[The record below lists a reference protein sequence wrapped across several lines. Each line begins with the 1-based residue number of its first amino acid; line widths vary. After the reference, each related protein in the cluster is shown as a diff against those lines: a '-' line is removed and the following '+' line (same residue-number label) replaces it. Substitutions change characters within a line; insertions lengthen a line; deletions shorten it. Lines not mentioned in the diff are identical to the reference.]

1 MKSFLNIFSLIL
13 LCSFS
18 AFAQTSGNG
27 GSSPWV
33 VLTSQYPTSPFNDTT
48 EVQVYFDGSSY
59 SGYVTSLQ
67 FKVDYDG
74 VTFDSLYS
82 IQNNLSS
89 DYVLTYNEDV
99 SNDEVLI
106 SIVYTGSST
115 TTSFPDTAIV
125 TLKFDHVPVK
135 LLYSNQQNIT
145 PFTFAGYT
153 AGGSNVNGTDISV
166 GTHSHGGAAAIPHR
180 KFSGNIIE
188 YGTSKGLSGL
198 EYQLYRNNSLI
209 TTVLGGS
216 PTTTNSAGY
225 YEMVYYEHYYGTIN
239 NSSTDFDF
247 LFKSEPIDSDA
258 AISTADSYKVLLYAN
273 DQISLNAYQRLASD
287 VNHSHTSTIAD
298 SYVLYSYN
306 AGAYNNWTSFGSGGY
321 RDVMFIK
328 PEDVK
333 YLEDDSTTVVSG
345 VGTGPLGFSPQETN
359 WTYDLNAYNGIT
371 DLTENFYVIVMGDVN
386 LTSLGGSSVSPKVMP
401 SIERD
406 FTNVSTSIVAQL
418 PDQKVTVGDYFT
430 VELTLNTEGVDV
442 HSFDFELEYDVEV
455 LEFVEASTPYLP
467 NAWQLFFNTD
477 SVGQVSYGGL
487 DASVGNYPI
496 RTDEPETIIEF
507 EFRAKQLT
515 GIGET
520 PIEFGNNYNTGNRIG
535 DDLET
540 VVIDGKVYLHV
551 ISPVLDPIYFPR
563 GYKLEQNYP
572 NPFNPGTKIGFTI
585 VNPQVVTIDIY
596 TLDGRFV
603 ETIFNDIVG
612 TGYHET
618 YFNADNL
625 PSGVY
630 LYKLSTN
637 TGSITKKMTLIK

>member
-1 MKSFLNIFSLIL
+1 MMKSFLNIFSLIL

-33 VLTSQYPTSPFNDTT
+33 VLTDDYPTSPFNDTT
-48 EVQVYFDGSSY
+48 EIPVYYDGSNY
-59 SGYVTSLQ
+59 SGKVTSLQ
-67 FKVDYDG
+67 FKIDYDG
-74 VTFDSLYS
+74 VTFDSLYTITS
-82 IQNNLSS
+82 NLSN
-89 DYVLTYNEDV
+89 DYVLTYNEDL

-106 SIVYTGSST
+106 SIVYSGSST
-115 TTSFPDTAIV
+115 TTTFPDTAIV

-135 LLYSNQQNIT
+135 LLYSNEQNIT
-145 PFTFAGYT
+145 AFTFAGYT
-153 AGGSNVNGTDISV
+153 AVGSNANGTDISI
-166 GTHSHGGAAAIPHR
+166 GTHSHGGAVDIPHR
-180 KFSGNIIE
+180 KFSGNILE
-188 YGTSKGLSGL
+188 YGTSKGLSGM
-198 EYQLYRNNSLI
+198 EYQLYRNNSVI

-216 PTTTNSAGY
+216 ATTTNSSGY
-225 YEMVYYEHYYGTIN
+225 YEMVYYEHFYGTIN

-273 DQISLNAYQRLASD
+273 NQIALNAYQRLASD

-306 AGAYNNWTSFGSGGY
+306 AGAYNNWTSFGAGGY

-333 YLEDDSTTVVSG
+333 YLNADSTTVVSG

-371 DLTENFYVIVMGDVN
+371 DLTENFYVVVMGDVN
-386 LTSLGGSSVSPKVMP
+386 LTSLGGNSVSPKIMP
-401 SIERD
+401 SIMNTTEI
-406 FTNVSTSIVAQL
+406 NTSIIAQL
-418 PDQKVTVGDYFT
+418 PDQKVTVGDYFN
-430 VELTLNTEGVDV
+430 VELTLNTEGLDV
-442 HSFDFELEYDVEV
+442 HSFDFELEYDVDV
-455 LEFVEASTPYLP
+455 LEFIEASTPYLP
-467 NAWQLFFNTD
+467 NAWQLFFDTD
-477 SVGQVSYGGL
+477 SVGQISYGGL
-487 DASVGNYPI
+487 DASVGQYPI
-496 RTDEPETIIEF
+496 RTDEAETIIEF
-507 EFRAKQLT
+507 EFRAKELT

-520 PIEFGNNYNTGNRIG
+520 PIEFGSNYNTGDRAGN
-535 DDLET
+535 DLNT
-540 VVIDGKVYLHV
+540 VVVDGKVYLHV
-551 ISPVLDPIYFPR
+551 ISPVLDPIDYPR

-572 NPFNPGTKIGFTI
+572 NPFNPGTKIGFTV

-603 ETIFNDIVG
+603 ETIFNNIVG

-625 PSGVY
+625 PSGIY

>member
-13 LCSFS
+13 LCTFS

-33 VLTSQYPTSPFNDTT
+33 VLTDDYPTSPFNDTT
-48 EVQVYFDGSSY
+48 EVPVYYDGSNY
-59 SGYVTSLQ
+59 SGKVTSLQ

-74 VTFDSLYS
+74 VTFDSLYTITS
-82 IQNNLSS
+82 NLSN
-89 DYVLTYNEDV
+89 DYVLTYNEDL

-106 SIVYTGSST
+106 SIVYSGSST
-115 TTSFPDTAIV
+115 TTTFPDTAIV

-135 LLYSNQQNIT
+135 LLYSNEQNIT
-145 PFTFAGYT
+145 AFTFAGYT
-153 AGGSNVNGTDISV
+153 AAGSNANGTDISI
-166 GTHSHGGAAAIPHR
+166 GTHSHGGAVDIPHR
-180 KFSGNIIE
+180 KFSGNILE

-198 EYQLYRNNSLI
+198 EYQLYRNNSAI

-216 PTTTNSAGY
+216 ATTTNSSGY
-225 YEMVYYEHYYGTIN
+225 YEMVYYEHFYGTIN

-273 DQISLNAYQRLASD
+273 NQITLNAYQRLASD

-306 AGAYNNWTSFGSGGY
+306 AGAYNNWTSFGAGGY

-328 PEDVK
+328 PEDIK
-333 YLEDDSTTVVSG
+333 YLNDDSTTVVSG

-371 DLTENFYVIVMGDVN
+371 DLTENFYVVVMGDVN
-386 LTSLGGSSVSPKVMP
+386 LTSLGGNSVSPKIMP
-401 SIERD
+401 SIMNTTEI
-406 FTNVSTSIVAQL
+406 NTSIVAQL
-418 PDQKVTVGDYFT
+418 PDQKVTVGDYFN
-430 VELTLNTEGVDV
+430 VELTLDTEGLDV
-442 HSFDFELEYDVEV
+442 HSFDFELEYDIDV
-455 LEFVEASTPYLP
+455 LEFIEASTPYLP
-467 NAWQLFFNTD
+467 NAWQLFFDTD
-477 SVGQVSYGGL
+477 SVGQISYGGL
-487 DASVGNYPI
+487 DASVGQYPI
-496 RTDEPETIIEF
+496 RTDEAETIIEF
-507 EFRAKQLT
+507 EFRAKELT

-520 PIEFGNNYNTGNRIG
+520 PIEFGSNYNTGDRVGN
-535 DDLET
+535 DLNT
-540 VVIDGKVYLHV
+540 VVVNGRVYLHV
-551 ISPVLDPIYFPR
+551 ISPVLDPIDYPR

-572 NPFNPGTKIGFTI
+572 NPFNPGTKIGFTV
-585 VNPQVVTIDIY
+585 VNPQVVTVDIY

-625 PSGVY
+625 PSGIY

>member
-13 LCSFS
+13 LCTFS

-33 VLTSQYPTSPFNDTT
+33 VLTDDYPTSPFNDTT
-48 EVQVYFDGSSY
+48 EVPVYYDGSNY
-59 SGYVTSLQ
+59 SGKVTSLQ

-74 VTFDSLYS
+74 VTFDSLYTITS
-82 IQNNLSS
+82 NLSN
-89 DYVLTYNEDV
+89 DYVLTYNEDL

-106 SIVYTGSST
+106 SIVYSGSST
-115 TTSFPDTAIV
+115 TTTFPDTAIV

-135 LLYSNQQNIT
+135 LLYSNEQNIT
-145 PFTFAGYT
+145 AFTFAGYT
-153 AGGSNVNGTDISV
+153 AAGSNANGTDISI
-166 GTHSHGGAAAIPHR
+166 GTHSHGGAVDIPHR
-180 KFSGNIIE
+180 KFSGNILE

-198 EYQLYRNNSLI
+198 EYQLYRNNSAI

-216 PTTTNSAGY
+216 ATTTNSSGY
-225 YEMVYYEHYYGTIN
+225 YEMVYYEHFYGTIN

-273 DQISLNAYQRLASD
+273 NQITLNAYQRLASD

-306 AGAYNNWTSFGSGGY
+306 AGAYNNWTSFGAGGY

-328 PEDVK
+328 PEDIK
-333 YLEDDSTTVVSG
+333 YLNDDSTTVVSG

-371 DLTENFYVIVMGDVN
+371 DLTENFYVVVMGDVN
-386 LTSLGGSSVSPKVMP
+386 LTSLGGNSVSPKIMP
-401 SIERD
+401 SIMNTTEI
-406 FTNVSTSIVAQL
+406 NTSIVAQL
-418 PDQKVTVGDYFT
+418 PDQKVTVGDYFN
-430 VELTLNTEGVDV
+430 VELTLDTEGLDV
-442 HSFDFELEYDVEV
+442 HSFDFELEYDIDV
-455 LEFVEASTPYLP
+455 LEFIEASTPYLP
-467 NAWQLFFNTD
+467 NAWQLFFDTD
-477 SVGQVSYGGL
+477 SVGQISYGGL
-487 DASVGNYPI
+487 DASVGQYPI
-496 RTDEPETIIEF
+496 RTDEAETIIEF
-507 EFRAKQLT
+507 EFRAKELT

-520 PIEFGNNYNTGNRIG
+520 PIEFGSNYNTGDRVGN
-535 DDLET
+535 DLNT
-540 VVIDGKVYLHV
+540 VVVDGRVYLHV
-551 ISPVLDPIYFPR
+551 ISPVLDPIDYPR

-572 NPFNPGTKIGFTI
+572 NPFNPGTKIGFTV
-585 VNPQVVTIDIY
+585 VNPQVVTVDIY

-625 PSGVY
+625 PSGIY

>member
-13 LCSFS
+13 LCTFS

-33 VLTSQYPTSPFNDTT
+33 VLTDDYPTSPFNDTT
-48 EVQVYFDGSSY
+48 EVPVYYDGSNY
-59 SGYVTSLQ
+59 SGKVTSLQ

-74 VTFDSLYS
+74 VTFDSLYTITS
-82 IQNNLSS
+82 NLSN
-89 DYVLTYNEDV
+89 DYVLTYNEDL

-106 SIVYTGSST
+106 SIVYSGSST
-115 TTSFPDTAIV
+115 TTTFPDTAIV
-125 TLKFDHVPVK
+125 TLKFDHVSVK
-135 LLYSNQQNIT
+135 LLYSNEQNIT
-145 PFTFAGYT
+145 AFTFAGYT
-153 AGGSNVNGTDISV
+153 AAGSNANGTDISI
-166 GTHSHGGAAAIPHR
+166 GTHSHGGAVDIPHR
-180 KFSGNIIE
+180 KFSGNILE

-198 EYQLYRNNSLI
+198 EYQLYRNNSAI

-216 PTTTNSAGY
+216 ATTTNSSGY
-225 YEMVYYEHYYGTIN
+225 YEMVYYEHFYGTIN

-273 DQISLNAYQRLASD
+273 NQITLNAYQRLASD

-306 AGAYNNWTSFGSGGY
+306 AGAYNNWTSFGAGGY

-328 PEDVK
+328 PEDIK
-333 YLEDDSTTVVSG
+333 YLNDDSTTVVSG

-371 DLTENFYVIVMGDVN
+371 DLTENFYVVVMGDVN
-386 LTSLGGSSVSPKVMP
+386 LTSLGGNSVSPKIMP
-401 SIERD
+401 SIMNTTEI
-406 FTNVSTSIVAQL
+406 NTSIVAQL
-418 PDQKVTVGDYFT
+418 PDQKVTVGDYFN
-430 VELTLNTEGVDV
+430 VELTLDTEGLDV
-442 HSFDFELEYDVEV
+442 HSFDFELEYDIDV
-455 LEFVEASTPYLP
+455 LEFIEASTPYLP
-467 NAWQLFFNTD
+467 NAWQLFFDTD
-477 SVGQVSYGGL
+477 SVGQISYGGL
-487 DASVGNYPI
+487 DASVGQYPI
-496 RTDEPETIIEF
+496 RTDEAETIIEF
-507 EFRAKQLT
+507 EFRAKELT

-520 PIEFGNNYNTGNRIG
+520 PIEFGSNYNTGDRVGN
-535 DDLET
+535 DLNT
-540 VVIDGKVYLHV
+540 VVVDGRVYLHV
-551 ISPVLDPIYFPR
+551 ISPVLDPIDYPR

-572 NPFNPGTKIGFTI
+572 NPFNPGTKIGFTV
-585 VNPQVVTIDIY
+585 VNPQVVTVDIY

-625 PSGVY
+625 PSGIY

>member
-13 LCSFS
+13 LCTFS

-33 VLTSQYPTSPFNDTT
+33 VLTDDYPTSPFNDTT
-48 EVQVYFDGSSY
+48 EVPVYYDGSNY
-59 SGYVTSLQ
+59 SGKVTSLQ

-74 VTFDSLYS
+74 VTFDSLYTITS
-82 IQNNLSS
+82 NLSN
-89 DYVLTYNEDV
+89 DYVLTYNEDL

-106 SIVYTGSST
+106 SIVYSGSST
-115 TTSFPDTAIV
+115 TTTFPDTAIV

-135 LLYSNQQNIT
+135 LLYSNEQNIT
-145 PFTFAGYT
+145 AFTFAGYT
-153 AGGSNVNGTDISV
+153 AAGSNANGTDISI
-166 GTHSHGGAAAIPHR
+166 GTHSHGGAVDIPHR
-180 KFSGNIIE
+180 KFSGNILE

-198 EYQLYRNNSLI
+198 EYQLYRNNSAI

-216 PTTTNSAGY
+216 ATTTNSSGY
-225 YEMVYYEHYYGTIN
+225 YEMVYYEHFYGTIN

-273 DQISLNAYQRLASD
+273 NQITLNAYQRLASD

-306 AGAYNNWTSFGSGGY
+306 AGAYNNWTSFGAGGY

-328 PEDVK
+328 PEDIK
-333 YLEDDSTTVVSG
+333 YLNDDSTTVVSG

-371 DLTENFYVIVMGDVN
+371 DLTENFYVVVMGDVN
-386 LTSLGGSSVSPKVMP
+386 LTSLGGNSVSPKIMP
-401 SIERD
+401 SIMNTTEI
-406 FTNVSTSIVAQL
+406 NTSIVAQL
-418 PDQKVTVGDYFT
+418 PDQKVTVGDYFN
-430 VELTLNTEGVDV
+430 VELTLDTEGLDV
-442 HSFDFELEYDVEV
+442 HSFDFELEYDIDV
-455 LEFVEASTPYLP
+455 LEFIEASTPYLP
-467 NAWQLFFNTD
+467 NAWQLFFDTD
-477 SVGQVSYGGL
+477 SVGQISYGGL
-487 DASVGNYPI
+487 DASVGQYPI
-496 RTDEPETIIEF
+496 RTDEAETIIEF
-507 EFRAKQLT
+507 EFRAKELT

-520 PIEFGNNYNTGNRIG
+520 PIEFGSNYNTGDRVGN
-535 DDLET
+535 DFNT
-540 VVIDGKVYLHV
+540 VVVDGRVYLHV
-551 ISPVLDPIYFPR
+551 ISPVLDPIDYPR

-572 NPFNPGTKIGFTI
+572 NPFNPGTKIGFTV
-585 VNPQVVTIDIY
+585 VNPQVVTVDIY

-625 PSGVY
+625 PSGIY